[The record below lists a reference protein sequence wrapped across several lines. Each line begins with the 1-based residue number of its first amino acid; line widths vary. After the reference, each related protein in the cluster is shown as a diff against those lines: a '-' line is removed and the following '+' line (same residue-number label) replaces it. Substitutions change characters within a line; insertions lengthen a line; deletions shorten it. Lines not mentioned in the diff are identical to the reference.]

1 MGAGKLIKLNREIRY
16 NVFMV
21 RMSVNPKAKRKTVSE
36 RQRFTA
42 LKTKVTPLLRPYA
55 SRISVFGSYA
65 RGEMTASSDIDILI
79 ALKPANARPALG
91 LFGFI
96 ALEQN
101 LAKKLGRRVDLVTE
115 ESINP
120 RRRKSIQQDKVVLYE
135 AK

>member
-1 MGAGKLIKLNREIRY
+1 MART
-16 NVFMV
+16 
-21 RMSVNPKAKRKTVSE
+21 SVNLKTKKSTASDKR
-36 RQRFTA
+36 RFVV
-42 LKTKVTPLLRPYA
+42 LKTKVTPLLKPYA

-79 ALKPANARPALG
+79 ALKPSNARPALG

-101 LAKKLGRRVDLVTE
+101 LAKKLGRPVDLVTE

-120 RRRKSIQQDKVVLYE
+120 RRRKSIQQDRVVLYE

>member
-1 MGAGKLIKLNREIRY
+1 MAK
-16 NVFMV
+16 
-21 RMSVNPKAKRKTVSE
+21 MSVNSKAKRKTVPE

-42 LKTKVTPLLRPYA
+42 LKTKVTPLLKPDA

-79 ALKPANARPALG
+79 ALKPAKRRPELG

-101 LAKKLGRRVDLVTE
+101 LAKKLGRPVDLVTE

-120 RRRKSIQQDKVVLYE
+120 RRRKSIQQDRVILYE

>member
-1 MGAGKLIKLNREIRY
+1 MIIY
-16 NVFMV
+16 
-21 RMSVNPKAKRKTVSE
+21 SKAKSKAVSE

-42 LKTKVTPLLRPYA
+42 LKTKLTPLLKPYV

-79 ALKPANARPALG
+79 ALKPAKSRPALG

-101 LAKKLGRRVDLVTE
+101 LAKRLGRPVDLVTE

-120 RRRKSIQQDKVVLYE
+120 RRRKSIEQDRVVIYE

>member
-1 MGAGKLIKLNREIRY
+1 MPDKH
-16 NVFMV
+16 
-21 RMSVNPKAKRKTVSE
+21 
-36 RQRFTA
+36 RFVV
-42 LKTKVTPLLRPYA
+42 LKTKVTPLLKPYA

-65 RGEMTASSDIDILI
+65 RGDMTASSDIDILI
-79 ALKPANARPALG
+79 ALKPAKSRPPLG

-101 LAKKLGRRVDLVTE
+101 LAKKLGRPVDLVTE

-120 RRRKSIQQDKVVLYE
+120 RRRKSIQQDRVVLYE